1 MDKPLTKGSVSGVLI
16 LSALLLGVFAYFG
29 FRYHHGEGG
38 TFPFFGTAT
47 AWVEGKLGAVCG
59 GID

>member
-1 MDKPLTKGSVSGVLI
+1 MDKPLAKGSRGGVLI

-29 FRYHHGEGG
+29 LKYYQGEGG
-38 TFPFFGTAT
+38 TFPFFGTAA

-59 GID
+59 GIA

>member
-1 MDKPLTKGSVSGVLI
+1 MDKPLTKGSVLGVLI

-29 FRYHHGEGG
+29 LKYYQGEGG
-38 TFPFFGTAT
+38 TFPFFGTAA

-59 GID
+59 CIA